1 MAMSAGDMARLNT
14 GRDRGQRSGLI
25 GESWRQSLT
34 IGGVAFRRQF
44 GRVAAAAAALPFP
57 PAFAQLVDKYAEQL
71 TNGEFNWYPDRSTSG
86 PIIAIVSL
94 PDQRVYVYRNGV
106 RIAASSCSTG
116 KLGHRTPTGVFK
128 ILQKD
133 KNHHSSTYN
142 NAPMPT

>member
-1 MAMSAGDMARLNT
+1 MN
-14 GRDRGQRSGLI
+14 
-25 GESWRQSLT
+25 
-34 IGGVAFRRQF
+34 RRQF
-44 GRVAAAAAALPFP
+44 GRIAVAAAALPSPRRLPSWSIITAHHRVTYFSQ
-57 PAFAQLVDKYAEQL
+57 AFAQLVDKYAEQL

-133 KNHHSSTYN
+133 KNHHSST
-142 NAPMPT
+142 